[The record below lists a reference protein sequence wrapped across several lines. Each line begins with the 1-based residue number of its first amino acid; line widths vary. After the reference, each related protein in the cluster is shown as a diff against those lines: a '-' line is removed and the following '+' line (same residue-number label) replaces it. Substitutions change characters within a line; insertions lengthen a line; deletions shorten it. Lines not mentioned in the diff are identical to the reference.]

1 MRILALSDIHGSY
14 DAMESIIAKERD
26 CDVIVVAGDVTT
38 NGGVFEIGKA
48 LKQVKSAGKPVVAV
62 CGNMDP
68 PDLEE
73 VLKDLDVSIN
83 GKGVALSEVG
93 FFGVSASPVSI
104 LHTPNEISEE
114 EIGVRAE
121 RGWWDVKG
129 ARWKV
134 FVPHSPPYKTK
145 VDRIFIGKHV
155 GSRAVKNFI
164 VQRQPDV
171 VICGHIHEARGVDAV
186 EKTKII
192 NCGPVGKGYYG
203 LINLGSTISVENKSL
218 S

>member
-1 MRILALSDIHGSY
+1 MRILALADIHGSY
-14 DAMESIIAKERD
+14 DTMESIIAKEPG

-38 NGGVFEIGKA
+38 NGGVLEIGRA
-48 LKQVKSAGKPVVAV
+48 IRLVQSVGKPVVAV

-73 VLKDLDVSIN
+73 VLNDFGVSVN
-83 GKGVALSEVG
+83 GKGVVISEVG
-93 FFGVSASPVSI
+93 FFGVSGSPISF

-114 EIGVRAE
+114 EIGMKAE
-121 RGWWDVKG
+121 RGWKDVEA
-129 ARWKV
+129 ARWKI

-145 VDRIFIGKHV
+145 VDKLFIGKHV
-155 GSRAVKNFI
+155 GSRAVKNF
-164 VQRQPDV
+164 VVKRQPDV
-171 VICGHIHEARGVDAV
+171 TICGHIHEARGSDSV
-186 EKTKII
+186 ERTKII

-203 LINLGSTISVENKSL
+203 LINLGPTISVENRSL

>member
-1 MRILALSDIHGSY
+1 MRILALADIHGSY
-14 DAMESIIAKERD
+14 DAMESIIAKERE

-38 NGGVFEIGKA
+38 NGGVLEFGRA
-48 LKQVKSAGKPVVAV
+48 LKQVQSSGKPVVAV

-68 PDLEE
+68 PDLED
-73 VLKDLDVSIN
+73 VLIDFSVSIN
-83 GKGVALSEVG
+83 GKGIVISDAG
-93 FFGVSASPVSI
+93 FFGVSGAPVSI

-114 EIGVRAE
+114 EIGMKAE
-121 RGWWDVKG
+121 RGWKEVQT
-129 ARWKV
+129 ARWKI

-145 VDRIFIGKHV
+145 ADRIFIGKHV

-171 VICGHIHEARGVDAV
+171 TICGHIHEAHGIDAV

-203 LINLGSTISVENKSL
+203 LINLGPTISIENKSL

>member
-14 DAMESIIAKERD
+14 DVMESIIAKESD

-38 NGGVFEIGKA
+38 NGGVLEIGRA
-48 LKQVKSAGKPVVAV
+48 LKLVQSAGKPVVAV

-73 VLKDLDVSIN
+73 VLKDFGVSVN
-83 GKGVALSEVG
+83 GKGVVISEVG

-114 EIGVRAE
+114 EIGVRAD
-121 RGWWDVKG
+121 RGWKDVEA

-145 VDRIFIGKHV
+145 VDKLFIGKHV

-171 VICGHIHEARGVDAV
+171 TICGHIHEARGVDVV
-186 EKTKII
+186 ERTKVI
-192 NCGPVGKGYYG
+192 NCGPVGRGFYG
-203 LINLGSTISVENKSL
+203 IITLGAATTLENNSL
-218 S
+218 